1 MEINKELKIVPPEGM
16 EYYIENDTVKFKPVK
31 KEITYDDIAKELF
44 FNKYS
49 YHPFASPNRSYD
61 MFKMFIG
68 TTNFTNFPFN
78 CTSKKQIEKL
88 AAYNKLMNVAKY
100 LNGDCNIDWDNNP
113 SKYYFCINMYNN
125 IQINNYNFSSSK
137 YSDIYF
143 KSEELAKQ
151 ALEILGEE
159 TIRIALSTDW

>member
-16 EYYIENDTVKFKPVK
+16 EYYIENDTVKFRPIK
-31 KEITYDDIAKELF
+31 KKFTYDDIAKELF
-44 FNKYS
+44 FNKNTYYPQDS
-49 YHPFASPNRSYD
+49 INGSLDIEKVRMGNIA
-61 MFKMFIG
+61 
-68 TTNFTNFPFN
+68 FTNFPFN
-78 CTSKKQIEKL
+78 CTSEKQIDKL

-100 LNGDCNIDWDNNP
+100 LNGDWKLDWNNDY
-113 SKYYFCINMYNN
+113 KYYPTICEDEIEIASIVCIKN
-125 IQINNYNFSSSK
+125 SS
-137 YSDIYF
+137 IYF